1 MAGGIRAAR
10 LAVVIL
16 ALSGCGGNVAQPESS
31 RPASESATAEPTAAP
46 AAAKPVKPAKASC
59 ADRTGD
65 SQGGLDLTGAAV
77 KQDGEDVVF
86 TWRMKG
92 RVPASDTVL
101 WSATLTSADGHVARQ
116 IGYKLLD
123 RSPIAYFVYDM
134 STSKQNN
141 LTGSPKVTATSVS
154 ATFPG
159 AAAGLGNGWPW
170 TADLSLA
177 GKDVDST
184 CE

>member
-1 MAGGIRAAR
+1 MSGEIRAAC

-16 ALSGCGGNVAQPESS
+16 ALSGCGGNVAQPQGS
-31 RPASESATAEPTAAP
+31 RPASESAT
-46 AAAKPVKPAKASC
+46 VKPTTAPVAARPLKASC
-59 ADRTGD
+59 ADRAGD
-65 SQGGLDLTGAAV
+65 SHGGLDLTGAAA

-86 TWRMKG
+86 TWHMKG

-101 WSATLTSADGHVARQ
+101 WSAMLTSADGHVLRQ

-123 RSPIAYFVYDM
+123 GSQIAYFVFDM
-134 STSKQNN
+134 STSKQSN
-141 LTGSPKVTATSVS
+141 LIGSPKLTANSVS
-154 ATFPG
+154 GTFPG
-159 AAAGLGNGWPW
+159 AAAGLGSGWQW

-177 GKDVDST
+177 GKDVDSV